1 MKNVLSVICLFIL
14 SITISAQEPVKLK
27 LPGASPEAAFT
38 QQLGTT
44 EIKVAYARPL
54 ARGRKIFGALVPFD
68 SIWRT
73 GAGDCTTIAFN
84 EELTIG
90 DKKFTA
96 GKYALFSIPTTGDWT
111 IIINTDTTLHGTTGY
126 DAAKDIYRFKVK
138 STKTDRFYETFTME
152 VGDIN
157 PRGEGFLNLIWENT
171 LVKIPIKSSADENIL
186 AEIKKRLTDG
196 NEQNADLMYQA
207 ATYYYLT
214 NRDLKQASNWAT
226 RAEKLDATMYDY
238 PNLSQK
244 IYADLKDYHAA
255 IDAAKRA
262 VVLAE
267 KKNNT
272 GAVATLNKRISD
284 WQTILGETPTSV
296 ASQAPMLSADHAS
309 MNMGNMETKP
319 KQESMPNM
327 NHQDH
332 AAMNHSNTEIKSKK
346 ESMPNMEMSAQ
357 TVDLKTQF
365 APVLSAYMNL
375 KDALVTDNA
384 VAAAK
389 YGKAMNTALQNIETK
404 NWTAKQRN
412 YYDGFA
418 KKLETDAE
426 HIGDNADKIDHQREH
441 FESLSNNL
449 TSVVKTFKLNAD
461 TVYIQYCPMKKA
473 SWMSAEKTIKNPYYG
488 KQMLTCGSVTE
499 TVQ

>member
-1 MKNVLSVICLFIL
+1 MKNLLSFICLFIL
-14 SITISAQEPVKLK
+14 SITMYAQETVKLK

-73 GAGDCTTIAFN
+73 GASDCSTIAFN
-84 EELTIG
+84 EDLIIG

-111 IIINTDTTLHGTTGY
+111 IIINTDTTLHGAAGY
-126 DAAKDIYRFKVK
+126 SAAKDIYRFKVK
-138 STKTDRFYETFTME
+138 SIKTDKFYETFTIE

-186 AEIKKRLTDG
+186 AEIKKRLIDG

-207 ATYYYLT
+207 ATYYYVT
-214 NRDLKQASNWAT
+214 SRDLKQSSDWAT
-226 RAEKLDATMYDY
+226 RAEKLDATIYDY

-244 IYADLKDYHAA
+244 IYADLKEYRSAIAA
-255 IDAAKRA
+255 AQRA
-262 VVLAE
+262 IVLAE

-272 GAVATLNKRISD
+272 GAIVTLNKRINE
-284 WQTILGETPTSV
+284 WQTILGETPTPV
-296 ASQAPMLSADHAS
+296 ATQAPMLNADHAS
-309 MNMGNMETKP
+309 MNMGNKETKP
-319 KQESMPNM
+319 
-327 NHQDH
+327 
-332 AAMNHSNTEIKSKK
+332 KK
-346 ESMPNMEMSAQ
+346 ESMPNMEMPAQ

-389 YGKAMNTALQNIETK
+389 YGKSMNTALQNIETK

-441 FESLSNNL
+441 FESLSGNL
-449 TSVVKTFKLNAD
+449 TNVVKNFKLNAE
-461 TVYIQYCPMKKA
+461 TIFVQYCPMKKA
-473 SWMSAEKTIKNPYYG
+473 SWMSADKTIKNPYYG

>member
-1 MKNVLSVICLFIL
+1 MKNLLSFICLFIL
-14 SITISAQEPVKLK
+14 SITMYAQETVKLK

-73 GAGDCTTIAFN
+73 GASDCTTIAFN
-84 EELTIG
+84 EDLIIG

-111 IIINTDTTLHGTTGY
+111 IIINTDTTLHGATGY
-126 DAAKDIYRFKVK
+126 SAAKDIYRFKVK
-138 STKTDRFYETFTME
+138 SIKTDKFYETFTIE

-186 AEIKKRLTDG
+186 AEIKKRLIDG

-207 ATYYYLT
+207 ATYYYVT
-214 NRDLKQASNWAT
+214 SRDLKQASDWAT

-244 IYADLKDYHAA
+244 IYADLKEYRSAIAA
-255 IDAAKRA
+255 AQRA
-262 VVLAE
+262 IVLAE

-272 GAVATLNKRISD
+272 GAIATLNKHINE
-284 WQTILGETPTSV
+284 WQTILGETPTPV
-296 ASQAPMLSADHAS
+296 ATQAPMLNADHAS
-309 MNMGNMETKP
+309 MNMGNKET
-319 KQESMPNM
+319 
-327 NHQDH
+327 
-332 AAMNHSNTEIKSKK
+332 KSKK
-346 ESMPNMEMSAQ
+346 ESMPNMEMPAQ

-389 YGKAMNTALQNIETK
+389 YGKSMNTALQNIETK

-441 FESLSNNL
+441 FESLSGNL
-449 TSVVKTFKLNAD
+449 TNVVKNFKLNAE
-461 TVYIQYCPMKKA
+461 TIFIQYCPMKKA